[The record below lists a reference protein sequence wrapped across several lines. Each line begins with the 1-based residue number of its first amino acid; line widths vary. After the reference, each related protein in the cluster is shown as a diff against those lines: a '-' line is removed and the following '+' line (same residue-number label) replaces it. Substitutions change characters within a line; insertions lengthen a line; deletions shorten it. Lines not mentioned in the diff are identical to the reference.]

1 MELRRTINGV
11 TTVFQLKDEI
21 VIPACHLRNGT
32 VLKAVRQKL
41 EHVPRRWA
49 FTPKN
54 GYGDASNIGGPG
66 EAEIR

>member
-21 VIPACHLRNGT
+21 VIPACQLRSGT

-49 FTPKN
+49 FTPRN
-54 GYGDASNIGGPG
+54 GYGDPSRISDPG
-66 EAEIR
+66 DAEIR